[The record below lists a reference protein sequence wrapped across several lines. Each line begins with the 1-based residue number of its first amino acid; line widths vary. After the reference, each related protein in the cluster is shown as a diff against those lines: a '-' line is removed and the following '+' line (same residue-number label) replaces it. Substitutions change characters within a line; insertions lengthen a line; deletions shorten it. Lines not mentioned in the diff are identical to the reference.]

1 MRPSQYDGEAQPNNL
16 AARPSSSM
24 GQFNCL
30 DNRAMTPN
38 GSRPWNVVA
47 ASGPQTF
54 RRVKPPAAR
63 VAAQNV
69 KQVKDLPK
77 QSTGK
82 YNWKIVRVSLNQ
94 KILRQTNFSSWRVR
108 YNLKSNHGFDSQKIM
123 NSQRIHFARILNPIR
138 F

>member
-82 YNWKIVRVSLNQ
+82 YNWQ
-94 KILRQTNFSSWRVR
+94 CNFCQIK
-108 YNLKSNHGFDSQKIM
+108 KS
-123 NSQRIHFARILNPIR
+123 
-138 F
+138 

>member
-1 MRPSQYDGEAQPNNL
+1 
-16 AARPSSSM
+16 
-24 GQFNCL
+24 
-30 DNRAMTPN
+30 MTPN

-63 VAAQNV
+63 VAAGNV

-82 YNWKIVRVSLNQ
+82 Y
-94 KILRQTNFSSWRVR
+94 T
-108 YNLKSNHGFDSQKIM
+108 
-123 NSQRIHFARILNPIR
+123 
-138 F
+138 

>member
-82 YNWKIVRVSLNQ
+82 YNWQIVRVSLNQ

-108 YNLKSNHGFDSQKIM
+108 YNLKSNHLFDWQKIM
-123 NSQRIHFARILNPIR
+123 NSQRIHFARILNPIWV
-138 F
+138 

>member
-1 MRPSQYDGEAQPNNL
+1 MRPSQYDGESQPNNNL
-16 AARPSSSM
+16 AARPSSALGRFDS
-24 GQFNCL
+24 L

-54 RRVKPPAAR
+54 RRVQPPAAR

-77 QSTGK
+77 QSTGE
-82 YNWKIVRVSLNQ
+82 YKIFLGSIIEL
-94 KILRQTNFSSWRVR
+94 T
-108 YNLKSNHGFDSQKIM
+108 
-123 NSQRIHFARILNPIR
+123 
-138 F
+138 

>member
-1 MRPSQYDGEAQPNNL
+1 MRPSQYDGESQPNNL
-16 AARPSSSM
+16 AARPSSAI
-24 GQFNCL
+24 GHFNSL

-47 ASGPQTF
+47 ASGPQQF

-63 VAAQNV
+63 VAAGNV

-82 YNWKIVRVSLNQ
+82 
-94 KILRQTNFSSWRVR
+94 
-108 YNLKSNHGFDSQKIM
+108 NHST
-123 NSQRIHFARILNPIR
+123 
-138 F
+138 

>member
-82 YNWKIVRVSLNQ
+82 YNWQIVRVSLNQ

-108 YNLKSNHGFDSQKIM
+108 YNLKSNHLFD
-123 NSQRIHFARILNPIR
+123 
-138 F
+138 

>member
-1 MRPSQYDGEAQPNNL
+1 MRPSQYDGESQPNNL
-16 AARPSSSM
+16 AARPSSAI
-24 GQFNCL
+24 GHFNSL

-82 YNWKIVRVSLNQ
+82 YNWQKVRVSLNQ
-94 KILRQTNFSSWRVR
+94 KILRQTNFSSWRDR
-108 YNLKSNHGFDSQKIM
+108 YNFKSNHLFD
-123 NSQRIHFARILNPIR
+123 
-138 F
+138 

>member
-63 VAAQNV
+63 VAAGNV

-82 YNWKIVRVSLNQ
+82 YNWQIIRISLNQ
-94 KILRQTNFSSWRVR
+94 KILRQTSFSSWRVR
-108 YNLKSNHGFDSQKIM
+108 YNLKSNHLFDSHK
-123 NSQRIHFARILNPIR
+123 NHEF
-138 F
+138 